1 MRVEFAPEDSH
12 HHPRPRNDQSHYD
25 DCRPASDAQLAAAD
39 EAARQ
44 VMVLADRIA
53 TNRELTANEI
63 TSMLAGTPHQ
73 AFGAWL
79 TSNHTRE
86 LKAHDIDHNYGLS
99 LAELKAAMRTF
110 CGFAADDPATH
121 SPLGA
126 ISSSAHARTTISEPP
141 KNDRPPARSTPNASM
156 AIAERRRARE
166 AARAAAAPSPG
177 GAAAYEGATRAATAS
192 VVLPSLPL
200 VPGAVRTEPLM
211 PRLSCTPRDLG
222 VGVDGHASLVH
233 FHPHNRLIDTLF
245 ALKEAIAQAIV
256 SRAAASETDAS
267 SPATALLPQP
277 LALTRARAATALPL
291 FSAPSPRRRLD
302 RNVPS
307 SSRMKMA
314 GSSSAPSLPSASSST
329 RRRSASPSKRLSTA
343 ALSTSTA
350 AAARSTLDL
359 AGLTKPVDMKSLFT
373 KDTVGKAPDHTPEF
387 SAMME
392 KARAAA
398 EERERAAAKAALFD
412 DLDEHDRCDV

>member
-1 MRVEFAPEDSH
+1 
-12 HHPRPRNDQSHYD
+12 
-25 DCRPASDAQLAAAD
+25 
-39 EAARQ
+39 
-44 VMVLADRIA
+44 
-53 TNRELTANEI
+53 
-63 TSMLAGTPHQ
+63 MLAGTPHQ

-121 SPLGA
+121 SPLGRDLELGRMLA
-126 ISSSAHARTTISEPP
+126 TTISE
-141 KNDRPPARSTPNASM
+141 R
-156 AIAERRRARE
+156 AEETTGRRRARRRTRRWPSLSAGARVE
-166 AARAAAAPSPG
+166 AARAGG
-177 GAAAYEGATRAATAS
+177 GAIAGVVLQHTKGATRAATAS

-277 LALTRARAATALPL
+277 LALTRRARC
-291 FSAPSPRRRLD
+291 D
-302 RNVPS
+302 RVGPS
-307 SSRMKMA
+307 SLR
-314 GSSSAPSLPSASSST
+314 P
-329 RRRSASPSKRLSTA
+329 RL
-343 ALSTSTA
+343 A
-350 AAARSTLDL
+350 AASIETCRRHR
-359 AGLTKPVDMKSLFT
+359 G
-373 KDTVGKAPDHTPEF
+373 
-387 SAMME
+387 
-392 KARAAA
+392 
-398 EERERAAAKAALFD
+398 
-412 DLDEHDRCDV
+412 